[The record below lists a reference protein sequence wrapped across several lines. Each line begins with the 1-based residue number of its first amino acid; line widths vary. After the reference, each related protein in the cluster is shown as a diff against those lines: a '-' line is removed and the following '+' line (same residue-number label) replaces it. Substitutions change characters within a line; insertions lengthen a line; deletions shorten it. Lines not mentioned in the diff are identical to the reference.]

1 MEDKCVLIYNEVVK
15 LQQQLQ
21 DYHDDLNKRVT
32 ALEYFKNTAM
42 GICITVGVLCK
53 CAWDYVAEMMV

>member
-21 DYHDDLNKRVT
+21 DYHDDLNTRVT

-42 GICITVGVLCK
+42 GVCITIGVLCK
-53 CAWDYVAEMMV
+53 CAWDYVVERFA

>member
-1 MEDKCVLIYNEVVK
+1 MEDKCILIYNEVVK

-42 GICITVGVLCK
+42 GICIAIGAVCK
-53 CAWDYVAEMMV
+53 CAWDYIVERFV